1 MAVMAGR
8 INPDDIATVRERARA
23 EDIMAEHVTL
33 RNAGSGTLKG
43 LCPFHD
49 EKTPSFTVRPQGGL
63 WHCFGCGEGGDLI
76 SFVEKIDN
84 LSFSDAVQSLAD
96 RYNITLRVDETA
108 GPQQP
113 PNRRRRILQAHL
125 AATEYYRQQLFT
137 PEARAARDMLRA
149 KGFDGSSSEKY
160 GVGFAPRGW
169 KNLTGLLLGKGFTI
183 DELVAG
189 GLVSQNDN
197 GRSYDRF
204 RGRLMWPIR
213 DVTGATIGFGAR
225 RLFDD
230 DKGPKYLNTPDTS
243 VYHKSTV
250 LYGLDLAKRDIARIG
265 KAIVVEGYTDVMA
278 CHEAGETTAVAT
290 CGTAFGAEHAKTLK
304 RMLTKDQVMRG
315 EVVFTFDGDEAGRKA
330 ALKTFDLERDF
341 TANAKVATGPDGLDP
356 CDIRVQR
363 GDDALRDIF
372 TRPMELY
379 RFVVQAKLQ
388 RWDLQSIEGRVQA
401 LREAAGVVK
410 AIRDE
415 TVREQYAAWVGDTLG
430 FEPHVVR
437 REVQNATVAEP
448 QRTPA
453 ATARKQAAVP
463 PEGMPHSLL
472 DDEPPPPP
480 EDEPPPDD
488 QGYYNNAHDHGSE
501 HGHPGTGHPGQN
513 QHYGDQPH
521 PGATLSERDKTIE
534 REALKAIMQFPT
546 FGALPRV
553 ASLTPEYF
561 RHPSHQQLFAA
572 MLAAG
577 LTAGP
582 NPDALWAENVRRHVP
597 DHLADSISWL
607 MLSTIPVQQDDPSRI
622 TRYVD
627 SLATALHIQYL
638 TARRA
643 DLMRQAAALGTVSTP
658 EAMALYTDITA
669 LERSIHA
676 LRAE

>member
-1 MAVMAGR
+1 MAGR
-8 INPDDIATVRERARA
+8 IHPDDIATVRERARA
-23 EDIMAEHVTL
+23 EDIMAEHLTL

-96 RYNITLRVDETA
+96 RYNITLRIDESA
-108 GPQQP
+108 GNPQP

-125 AATEYYRQQLFT
+125 AAAEYYRQQLFA
-137 PEARAARDMLRA
+137 PEARAARDLLRA
-149 KGFDGSSSEKY
+149 KGFDGSSTEKY
-160 GVGFAPRGW
+160 GVGFAPQGW
-169 KNLTGLLLGKGFTI
+169 KNLTDLLLGKGFTI
-183 DELVAG
+183 DELLAG
-189 GLVSQNDN
+189 GLLSQNDN

-230 DKGPKYLNTPDTS
+230 DKGPKYLNTPETP
-243 VYHKSTV
+243 VYHKSNV
-250 LYGLDLAKRDIARIG
+250 LYGLDLAKRDIAKLG

-315 EVVFTFDGDEAGRKA
+315 EVLFTFDGDDAGRKA

-363 GDDALRDIF
+363 GDDALRSIF
-372 TRPMELY
+372 AKPMELY

-401 LREAAGVVK
+401 LREVAGVVK
-410 AIRDE
+410 AIRDQ
-415 TVREQYAAWVGDTLG
+415 TVQEQYAAWVGQALG
-430 FEPHVVR
+430 FEPHVVH
-437 REVQNATVAEP
+437 REVRNATAADP
-448 QRTPA
+448 QPAPAVTTRNHQGTP
-453 ATARKQAAVP
+453 Q
-463 PEGMPHSLL
+463 EGMPHSLL
-472 DDEPPPPP
+472 EDEPPPAP
-480 EDEPPPDD
+480 EDEPPPEDLGYED
-488 QGYYNNAHDHGSE
+488 HLDAANEDRSPPHGASNSQQGPDPQVRA
-501 HGHPGTGHPGQN
+501 P
-513 QHYGDQPH
+513 
-521 PGATLSERDKTIE
+521 AVSERDKATE

-546 FGALPRV
+546 LGPLPRV
-553 ASLTPEYF
+553 ASLTPQHF
-561 RHPSHQQLFAA
+561 QHPSHQQLFAA

-577 LTAGP
+577 LTSGP
-582 NPDALWAENVRRHVP
+582 SPDAAWAENVRRNVAE
-597 DHLADSISWL
+597 HLADSISWL
-607 MLSTIPVQQDDPSRI
+607 MLAAIPVQLDDPARI
-622 TRYVD
+622 TKYVD
-627 SLATALHIQYL
+627 SLATALHIGHL
-638 TARRA
+638 AGRRA
-643 DLMRQAAALGTVSTP
+643 DLLRQATALGTASSP
-658 EAMALYTDITA
+658 EAIALYTDIT
-669 LERSIHA
+669 EIDRSIHS

>member
-1 MAVMAGR
+1 MAGR
-8 INPDDIATVRERARA
+8 IHPDDIATVRERARA
-23 EDIMAEHVTL
+23 EDIMAEHLTL
-33 RNAGSGTLKG
+33 RNAGAGTLKG

-96 RYNITLRVDETA
+96 RYNITLRIDESA
-108 GPQQP
+108 GNPQP

-125 AATEYYRQQLFT
+125 AAAEYYRQQLFA
-137 PEARAARDMLRA
+137 PEARAARDLLRA
-149 KGFDGSSSEKY
+149 KGFDGSSTEKY
-160 GVGFAPRGW
+160 GVGFAPQGW
-169 KNLTGLLLGKGFTI
+169 KNLTDLLLGKGFTI
-183 DELVAG
+183 DELLAG
-189 GLVSQNDN
+189 GLLSQNDN

-230 DKGPKYLNTPDTS
+230 DKGPKYLNTPETP
-243 VYHKSTV
+243 VYHKSNV
-250 LYGLDLAKRDIARIG
+250 LYGLDLAKRDIAKLG

-315 EVVFTFDGDEAGRKA
+315 EVLFTFDGDDAGRKA

-363 GDDALRDIF
+363 GDDALRSIF
-372 TRPMELY
+372 AKPMELY

-401 LREAAGVVK
+401 LREVAGVVK
-410 AIRDE
+410 AIRDQ
-415 TVREQYAAWVGDTLG
+415 TVQEQYAAWVGQALG
-430 FEPHVVR
+430 FEPHVVH
-437 REVQNATVAEP
+437 REVRNATAADP
-448 QRTPA
+448 QPAPAVTTRNHQGTP
-453 ATARKQAAVP
+453 Q
-463 PEGMPHSLL
+463 EGMPHSLL
-472 DDEPPPPP
+472 EDEPPPAP
-480 EDEPPPDD
+480 EDEPPPEDLGYED
-488 QGYYNNAHDHGSE
+488 HLDAANEDRSPPHGASNSQQGPDSQVRA
-501 HGHPGTGHPGQN
+501 P
-513 QHYGDQPH
+513 
-521 PGATLSERDKTIE
+521 AVSERDKATE

-546 FGALPRV
+546 LGPLPRV
-553 ASLTPEYF
+553 ASLTPQHF
-561 RHPSHQQLFAA
+561 QHPSHQQLFAA

-577 LTAGP
+577 LTSGP
-582 NPDALWAENVRRHVP
+582 SPDAAWAENVRRNVAE
-597 DHLADSISWL
+597 HLADSISWL
-607 MLSTIPVQQDDPSRI
+607 MLAAIPVQLDDPARI
-622 TRYVD
+622 TKYVD
-627 SLATALHIQYL
+627 SLATALHIGHL
-638 TARRA
+638 AGRRA
-643 DLMRQAAALGTVSTP
+643 DLLRQATALGTASSP
-658 EAMALYTDITA
+658 EAIALYTDIT
-669 LERSIHA
+669 EIDRSIHS